1 MLTRIRWFIYGVV
14 ATMALTIMVVSRAR
28 QLRERLDARGIKKVV
43 ASYGAD
49 VIEMAGTY
57 LRNSV
62 PLDDQAPNG

>member
-1 MLTRIRWFIYGVV
+1 
-14 ATMALTIMVVSRAR
+14 MVVSRAR